1 MERKPCISDKISSK
15 VRKGLWR
22 YILQQT
28 EKPKSNCHLANEV
41 VLIRMPTK
49 DVYFFLSGSNAS
61 ILPVANYTMKLL

>member
-49 DVYFFLSGSNAS
+49 DV
-61 ILPVANYTMKLL
+61 